1 MAKDLTRIGEKARKE
16 PKTCFTSIY
25 HFVTDQEHLRDC
37 YKQTERKKA
46 AGVDGVTKEKYG
58 EDLESNLQD
67 LSERLARM
75 GYRPK
80 PVLRRYIP
88 KPGTTKKR
96 PLGLPS
102 FEDKLVQKAQAK
114 VLEQIYEADFLDCSY
129 GYRPGRTQH
138 QALDKLGRIIQGQKI
153 NYVVDADIQGFFD
166 QLNQEWLLKFLGVRV
181 GDQRVLRLVR
191 RILRSG
197 IMEDGVEKA
206 SDQGTPQ
213 GGSLSSLLSNVY
225 LHYVLDLWF
234 ERKYRKSCR
243 GECELVRFADDF
255 VVCFQHRSEAERFL
269 RELRQRLEKF
279 NLQLAESKTKL
290 LAFGRFA
297 RRNASPRGR
306 KPGTFDF
313 LGFTH
318 YCGTTQRGYFKVKR
332 KTSTKKFRAKLAE
345 QKEWLKK
352 QRHREKAGALLKKAK
367 SKLEG
372 HFNYYA
378 ITDNGPRCSAY
389 RHQFER
395 LLFKWLNRRS
405 QRRSYT
411 WEQFRQALAWVR
423 LPQMRVQHDLN
434 PCREVGPE

>member
-1 MAKDLTRIGEKARKE
+1 
-16 PKTCFTSIY
+16 
-25 HFVTDQEHLRDC
+25 
-37 YKQTERKKA
+37 
-46 AGVDGVTKEKYG
+46 
-58 EDLESNLQD
+58 
-67 LSERLARM
+67 
-75 GYRPK
+75 
-80 PVLRRYIP
+80 
-88 KPGTTKKR
+88 
-96 PLGLPS
+96 
-102 FEDKLVQKAQAK
+102 
-114 VLEQIYEADFLDCSY
+114 
-129 GYRPGRTQH
+129 
-138 QALDKLGRIIQGQKI
+138 
-153 NYVVDADIQGFFD
+153 
-166 QLNQEWLLKFLGVRV
+166 
-181 GDQRVLRLVR
+181 
-191 RILRSG
+191 
-197 IMEDGVEKA
+197 MEDGVEKA